1 MVVRVRLGSGLSVLA
16 GRPRLSV
23 EVPENA
29 TVTDLISCVERDH
42 PQLAA
47 GLSNA
52 LAVAEGSQLPRDRLL
67 PDDQEV
73 ALLMPA
79 EGG

>member
-1 MVVRVRLGSGLSVLA
+1 MVVRVRLGSGLSALA
-16 GRPRLSV
+16 GRARLSV

-29 TVTDLISCVERDH
+29 TVTDLIACIERDH
-42 PQLAA
+42 PPLAV
-47 GLSNA
+47 GLGNV
-52 LAVAEGSQLPRDRLL
+52 LAVAEGSQLSRDRLL

-79 EGG
+79 AGG